1 MLFRYVLDVLG
12 EHEVL
17 EIDRSEGV
25 GNTSVTVYAGD
36 PGSLRL
42 QTVGEVGHLDAVPAP
57 VTEDS

>member
-1 MLFRYVLDVLG
+1 
-12 EHEVL
+12 
-17 EIDRSEGV
+17 
-25 GNTSVTVYAGD
+25 VYAGD